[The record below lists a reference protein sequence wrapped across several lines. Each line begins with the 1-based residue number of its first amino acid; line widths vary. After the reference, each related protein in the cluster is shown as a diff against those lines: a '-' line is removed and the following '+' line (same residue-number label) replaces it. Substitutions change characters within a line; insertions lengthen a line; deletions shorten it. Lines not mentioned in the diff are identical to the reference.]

1 MKVWYDGV
9 LQDRSS
15 TRIAPDD
22 RGFTLGDG
30 LFETIRVSDGVAL
43 HGRRHLARLRDGAA
57 TLGIPVPRDDDAIE
71 AAWCQVLVAN
81 MMEQG
86 SLRLTLTRGP
96 APRGV
101 APPASP
107 CPTMLITAATGHSVL
122 GPVALIVAGK
132 TRRNEFSPLSRIK
145 SLNYLDS
152 VLARQEALEKGADDA
167 ILLSTRGMVAETSA
181 ANLIVLLDGALVTPP
196 VEDGALPG
204 IARGLLIE
212 RRLVMI
218 APICP
223 SSLGHAET
231 LMLCNSLG
239 VRGVV
244 SLDGHALRQHPHL
257 IKRLTVGIREP

>member
-1 MKVWYDGV
+1 MKAWRDGR
-9 LQDRSS
+9 LQSS
-15 TRIAPDD
+15 SAIRIAPND

-30 LFETIRVSDGVAL
+30 LFETIRVSDGAVL
-43 HGRRHLARLRDGAA
+43 HGRRHLARLREGAA
-57 TLGIPVPRDDDAIE
+57 ILGIPVLRDDDTIE
-71 AAWCQVLVAN
+71 AALHQVLAAN
-81 MMEQG
+81 MVGQG

-107 CPTMLITAATGHSVL
+107 RPTMLITAAP
-122 GPVALIVAGK
+122 GPSTLHPVSLIVAGE
-132 TRRNEFSPLSRIK
+132 TRRNELSPLSRIK

-152 VLARQEALEKGADDA
+152 VLARQEALRKGADDA
-167 ILLSTRGMVAETSA
+167 ILLNTRGMVAETSA
-181 ANLIVLLDGALVTPP
+181 ANLIALIDGMLVTPP

-212 RRLVMI
+212 KGLVMV
-218 APICP
+218 APVCP
-223 SSLGHAET
+223 SHFGHADA

-244 SLDGHALRQHPHL
+244 SLDGRGLGQHPCL
-257 IKRLTVGIREP
+257 IERLTIGIREP

>member
-1 MKVWYDGV
+1 MKDWCDGS
-9 LQDRSS
+9 LQDSS
-15 TRIAPDD
+15 AVRIAPDD

-30 LFETIRVSDGVAL
+30 LFETIRVSDGAAL

-57 TLGIPVPRDDDAIE
+57 TLGIPVVRDDDTIE
-71 AAWCQVLVAN
+71 AAWRQVLVAN
-81 MMEQG
+81 MVVQG

-101 APPASP
+101 APAASP
-107 CPTMLITAATGHSVL
+107 RPTMLITAAAGRSMF
-122 GPVALIVAGK
+122 GPVSLIVAGG

-152 VLARQEALEKGADDA
+152 VLARQEALRKGADDA
-167 ILLSTRGMVAETSA
+167 ILLNTRGMVAETSA
-181 ANLIVLLDGALVTPP
+181 ANLIALVDGVLVTPP

-212 RRLVMI
+212 RGLVMV

-223 SSLGHAET
+223 NHLGQT
-231 LMLCNSLG
+231 DVLMLCNSLG

-244 SLDGHALRQHPHL
+244 SLDGRVLRQRPDL
-257 IKRLTVGIREP
+257 IGQLCVGIREP